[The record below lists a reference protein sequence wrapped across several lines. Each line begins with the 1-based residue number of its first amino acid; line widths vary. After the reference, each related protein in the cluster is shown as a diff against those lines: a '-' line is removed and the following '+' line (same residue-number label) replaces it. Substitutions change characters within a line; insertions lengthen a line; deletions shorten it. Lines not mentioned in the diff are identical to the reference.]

1 MYDDFKSILVTRK
14 GPILEIVL
22 NRPEARNA
30 ITYPLQA
37 ELIRACNDASDDP
50 EVKVITLRGAGKVF
64 CAGHDLKEVAS
75 GYATI
80 GRPAGKD
87 PHKIPGLF
95 GTWYCTKPIIAA
107 VHEYVGPM
115 GMVDILANCDF
126 VLAAEGTRFSFEQAR
141 FGGGNLSHSP
151 IVFQLPMRVWKKL
164 LMVGGWFTAE
174 QALGWDFV
182 QRVVPREDLDAEL
195 QRWADQI
202 AMVPIAQLIS
212 AKANVNRQYEL
223 MGLNNM
229 AAVQNATT
237 GHGDEEDKQFFR
249 MVMEVGMKEALA
261 FRQEGVDSEAMQV

>member
-1 MYDDFKSILVTRK
+1 MYDDFKTILVSKK
-14 GPILEIVL
+14 GPIFEIIL

-30 ITYPLQA
+30 ITYPLQD
-37 ELIRACNDASDDP
+37 EIIRAANMASDDD
-50 EVKVITLRGAGKVF
+50 EVKVVTLRGAGKIF

-75 GYATI
+75 GYATV

-95 GTWYCTKPIIAA
+95 GLWYCTKPIVAA

-115 GMVDILANCDF
+115 GMVDLLANCDF

-164 LMVGGWFTAE
+164 AMIGGWFTAE
-174 QALGWDFV
+174 QALKWDFV
-182 QRVVPREDLDAEL
+182 QRVVPLEELEDEL
-195 QRWADQI
+195 QTWADQI
-202 AMVPIAQLIS
+202 AAVPLEQLKA
-212 AKANVNRQYEL
+212 AKMNINRQYEL

-229 AAVQNATT
+229 AGVQNATT
-237 GHGDEEDKQFFR
+237 GHGDEEDKKFWQ
-249 MVMEVGMKEALA
+249 MVMDQGLRAALD
-261 FRQEGVDSEAMQV
+261 FRQEGVDSDTMQV

>member
-1 MYDDFKSILVTRK
+1 MYEGFETILVERK

-30 ITYPLQA
+30 ITYQLQG
-37 ELIRACNDASDDP
+37 ELIKACNQATDDP

-87 PHKIPGLF
+87 PHKLPGLF
-95 GTWYCTKPIIAA
+95 GTWYCPKPIIAA
-107 VHEYVGPM
+107 VQEYVGPM
-115 GMVDILANCDF
+115 GMVDILANVDF
-126 VLAAEGTRFSFEQAR
+126 VIAAEGTRFSFEQAR

-151 IVFQLPMRVWKKL
+151 IVFQLPMRVWKKM

-174 QALGWDFV
+174 QAVNWDFV
-182 QRVVPREDLDAEL
+182 QRVVPLEDFTSTPNC
-195 QRWADQI
+195 RSGPTRSRRCRSRSSWRPRSTFI
-202 AMVPIAQLIS
+202 G
-212 AKANVNRQYEL
+212 QYEL

-229 AAVQNATT
+229 RAASRTRPPATATT
-237 GHGDEEDKQFFR
+237 KTRSSFR
-249 MVMEVGMKEALA
+249 
-261 FRQEGVDSEAMQV
+261 

>member
-1 MYDDFKSILVTRK
+1 MYDDFELILVERK
-14 GPILEIVL
+14 GPVLKIVL

-37 ELIRACNDASDDP
+37 ELIRACNMASDDN
-50 EVKVITLRGAGKVF
+50 EVKVVTIQGAGKVF

-95 GTWYCTKPIIAA
+95 GTWYCTKPIVAA
-107 VHEYVGPM
+107 VQEYCGPM

-164 LMVGGWFTAE
+164 CMVGGWFSAE
-174 QALGWDFV
+174 QALGWDYV
-182 QRVVPREDLDAEL
+182 QRVVPLEDLQGELDTWAE
-195 QRWADQI
+195 QI
-202 AMVPIAQLIS
+202 AQVPLEQLVA
-212 AKANVNRQYEL
+212 AKRNVNRQYEL

-229 AAVQNATT
+229 AGVQNATT
-237 GHGDEEDKQFFR
+237 GHGDNEDKAFFQ
-249 MVMEVGMKEALA
+249 MIMDVGMREALA
-261 FRQEGVDSEAMQV
+261 FRQKGIDSDTMRV